1 MIVSTVKFM
10 MHDSLACKR
19 TYGGGY
25 ILGGKPEDYFVGKTS
40 NLPLTYLTMKP
51 FNLTL
56 LLVISVFDDE
66 LDIWSTNQKRGDE
79 ALAEL
84 ITTMFWF
91 APEDEQTERNS
102 SPELSL
108 EFGRESNFDELVMEA
123 YGCELSWRR
132 AAVAWI
138 AATLLQCYIED
149 ECMIDGLR
157 CYGDMY
163 LYRLGGV

>member
-66 LDIWSTNQKRGDE
+66 LDI
-79 ALAEL
+79 
-84 ITTMFWF
+84 
-91 APEDEQTERNS
+91 
-102 SPELSL
+102 
-108 EFGRESNFDELVMEA
+108 
-123 YGCELSWRR
+123 
-132 AAVAWI
+132 
-138 AATLLQCYIED
+138 
-149 ECMIDGLR
+149 
-157 CYGDMY
+157 
-163 LYRLGGV
+163 